1 MHVWI
6 WLAIAG
12 ICAAIEILS
21 FNLVFAS
28 FSLAALVA
36 GLAQYFSRS
45 MAIPLIS
52 FAAISVLSLK
62 FFKPVALKFLFR
74 KTPPSDTGIL
84 ALVGVKA
91 VATSEISES
100 TGTINLRGEAWT
112 ARYTAGVINVGSEVT
127 LTEIAGAIAMVVP
140 VLSEHQSKE
149 E

>member
-6 WLAIAG
+6 WLAVAG

-36 GLAQYFSRS
+36 GLAQYFSGS
-45 MAIPLIS
+45 MAVPLIS

-62 FFKPVALKFLFR
+62 FFKPVVLKFLFR
-74 KTPPSDTGIL
+74 KTPPSDTGML

-91 VATSEISES
+91 VATSEIGDS
-100 TGTINLRGEAWT
+100 TGTITLRGETWT
-112 ARYTAGVINVGSEVT
+112 ARYPSGVINVGSEVT
-127 LTEIAGAIAMVVP
+127 VTEIAGAIAMVMP
-140 VLSEHQSKE
+140 VFSENQSKE
-149 E
+149 